1 MTKAK
6 MIETL
11 QKLEAAK
18 WKDLKEWEYLV
29 GREESITRRARTE
42 WCVVKEALNALDIE
56 PDHQLPDVQKAW
68 EFMDLIMIRERQED
82 ALQAEIAADMAKR
95 D

>member
-18 WKDLKEWEYLV
+18 WKELKEWEYLM
-29 GREESITRRARTE
+29 GREASITSRARTE
-42 WCVVKEALNALDIE
+42 WCVAKEALDALDIE
-56 PDHQLPDVQKAW
+56 QDRHLPDAQKAW
-68 EFMDLIMIRERQED
+68 EFMDLIMIRERQEA
-82 ALQAEIAADMAKR
+82 ALKQD
-95 D
+95 